1 MTRDCS
7 ICSKKETISDFAEG
21 TTFTD
26 VGDKTYCVKCFDD
39 IEDSI
44 IFCERCCNFE
54 HINENF
60 DETFVKSLDKSSN
73 VIYYHIKC
81 LFETEK
87 CPICKDYL
95 HLFESPTKLVDLSE
109 EGDADLSEEG
119 DADCALEMRNGVKNK
134 ECVYVDGGGEIEYHK
149 SCVEDENNFF
159 EFNICECCRIS
170 LRVKCESCERRFGF
184 CYNEDCKA
192 YDRYDEEYSYDGN
205 CEECNW

>member
-7 ICSKKETISDFAEG
+7 ICSKKETISDWADG

-26 VGDKTYCVKCFDD
+26 VEDKTYCVKCFDD

-44 IFCERCCNFE
+44 ICCERCCNFE

-60 DETFVKSLDKSSN
+60 DETFVKSLDNNSN

-95 HLFESPTKLVDLSE
+95 
-109 EGDADLSEEG
+109 
-119 DADCALEMRNGVKNK
+119 KNK
-134 ECVYVDGGGEIEYHK
+134 ECIDVFVDYDIQIEYHK
-149 SCVEDENNFF
+149 SCVEGEIENIF
-159 EFNICECCRIS
+159 EFNICKYCGIS
-170 LRVKCESCERRFGF
+170 LPVKCESCPHRFCD
-184 CYNEDCKA
+184 CYNEDCKT
-192 YDRYDEEYSYDGN
+192 YGYGQEYGSGRYDGN
-205 CEECNW
+205 CSNCNW